1 MVVKN
6 SGIEGYT
13 GKGRKNAAK
22 QTKYFFYRV
31 STNCTFFAQGN
42 LGFSVPFFE
51 PFVLYLN
58 RLQFKMASKFFYNL
72 EHYYYLGKLFT
83 TIKTVSAHLMTEL
96 DNLSMISQRMS
107 LES

>member
-1 MVVKN
+1 MD
-6 SGIEGYT
+6 
-13 GKGRKNAAK
+13 GKGLKFEK
-22 QTKYFFYRV
+22 IGQFFKSILIK

-58 RLQFKMASKFFYNL
+58 QLQFKMASKFFYNL